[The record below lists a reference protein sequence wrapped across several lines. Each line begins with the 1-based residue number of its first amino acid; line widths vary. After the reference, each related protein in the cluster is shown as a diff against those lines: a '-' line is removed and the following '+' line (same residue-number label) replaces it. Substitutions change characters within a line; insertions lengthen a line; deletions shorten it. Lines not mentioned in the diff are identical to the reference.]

1 MLASDKSSGLIARTR
16 WHAIVPGAALAACVW
31 LVLGCAVGPKYVRPT
46 VETPSS
52 YKEHGAGNQVI
63 AAGWKP
69 SEPKDDKIR
78 GSWWQVYDDAKLN
91 DLEETLDAS
100 NQNIAAAEANFLAAR
115 ARVSEARAQY
125 FPAASTNP
133 SIVNSRPS
141 PAQFGGLQSLA
152 TSSGGGLS
160 VKSFTS
166 YSLPFDAS
174 WEPDFWGRIRNGAR
188 ASAFAAQASAA
199 DLQSVRLSS
208 QAELAADYCELRGQ
222 DSLKQLFDATVTAY
236 QESVDLTRN
245 RFKAGLENDE
255 AVAQAEAQLKAAQ
268 AQDANVNILRAQYE
282 HAIAVLLGKS
292 PASFSLPVEPL
303 TANTANSTTVPIGV
317 PSDLLE
323 RRPDIAQ
330 AERVMA
336 EANAQVGVAK
346 SAFFPIV
353 TLSAAAGFG
362 NSSFGEWLTWPSRFW
377 SVGPAAAQAIF
388 DAGLRRATVRQY
400 RAQYDA
406 AVAGY
411 RETVLTAFQQV
422 EDNLASL
429 RFLTD
434 VIDRQQE
441 AVEAAQ
447 RNLQVASIRY
457 RSGVDPY
464 LNVITAQTVLLNDQ
478 QALVNYNV
486 ERRIVSIQLIKALG
500 GGWDLS
506 RLPSGKNV
514 RGN

>member
-1 MLASDKSSGLIARTR
+1 MLANDKSGELRSRRGWRKTASM
-16 WHAIVPGAALAACVW
+16 
-31 LVLGCAVGPKYVRPT
+31 LVSATYASFLFGCAVGPKYVRPQ
-46 VETPSS
+46 VETPAS
-52 YKEHGAGNQVI
+52 YKELGGDGQVTV
-63 AAGWKP
+63 AGWKP
-69 SEPKDDKIR
+69 SEPKDDQAR
-78 GSWWQVYDDAKLN
+78 GNWWQVYDDAKLN
-91 DLEETLDAS
+91 ELEETLNTS

-115 ARVSEARAQY
+115 ATLSEARAQY
-125 FPAASTNP
+125 FPSVSTNP

-152 TSSGGGLS
+152 AGSGGLA

-174 WEPDFWGRIRNGAR
+174 WEPDFWSRIRNGAR
-188 ASAFAAQASAA
+188 ASGFAAQASAA

-208 QAELAADYCELRGQ
+208 QAELAVDYCELRGQ

-236 QESVDLTRN
+236 QESVNLTRS
-245 RFKAGLENDE
+245 RFKAGLESDE
-255 AVAQAEAQLKAAQ
+255 AVAQAETQLKAAQ

-282 HAIAVLLGKS
+282 HAIAVLLGKAPS
-292 PASFSLPVEPL
+292 SFSLPAEPL
-303 TANTANSTTVPIGV
+303 TASRANSATVPVGV

-353 TLSAAAGFG
+353 TLSASAGFG
-362 NSSFGEWLTWPSRFW
+362 NASFAEWLTWPSRFW

-388 DAGLRRATVRQY
+388 DAGQRRAMVRQY

-411 RETVLTAFQQV
+411 RESVLTAFGQV
-422 EDNLASL
+422 EDSLASL
-429 RFLTD
+429 RLLTD
-434 VIDRQQE
+434 VIDRQKE

-447 RNLQVASIRY
+447 RNVQVALVRY

-464 LNVITAQTVLLNDQ
+464 LNVITAQTVLLGDQ
-478 QALVNYNV
+478 QALVNYDV
-486 ERRIVSIQLIKALG
+486 ERRIASIQLIKALG
-500 GGWDLS
+500 GGWDIS
-506 RLPSGKNV
+506 RLPSGKNI